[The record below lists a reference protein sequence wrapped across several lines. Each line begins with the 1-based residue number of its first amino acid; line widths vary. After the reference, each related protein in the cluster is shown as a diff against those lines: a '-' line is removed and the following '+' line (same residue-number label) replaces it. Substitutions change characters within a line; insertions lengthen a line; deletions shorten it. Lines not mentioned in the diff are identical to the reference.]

1 MSKIE
6 NFLPEKFLN
15 MWKTFDTFL
24 FRLSVLWNWR
34 YYGYK
39 IVLFKNGRT
48 AVYIARPLCG
58 SVVYT
63 LYDVNDRILARKVL
77 SWGDFRYRI
86 DILRKNGWIL
96 VKKSR
101 KNRKKGLTNG

>member
-1 MSKIE
+1 
-6 NFLPEKFLN
+6 
-15 MWKTFDTFL
+15 MWETFDTFL

-39 IVLFKNGRT
+39 IILLKNGQT
-48 AVYIARPLCG
+48 AVYIVRPFCN

-63 LYDVNDRILARKVL
+63 LYDVNDRILARRVL

-101 KNRKKGLTNG
+101 KNRKKGLTN